1 MNPPAHKNLSAS
13 LEDYLEAIFWIIQ
26 AKGAARAKDIAQKL
40 SVKASSVTGALQ
52 ALSAKKYV
60 NYTPYDVITL
70 TADGLE
76 VAKKVI
82 RRHQV
87 LNDFF
92 TSVLGIDPTI
102 AEEGACKLE
111 HNIPRPILESLIE
124 FVEFVET
131 CPKAGTE
138 WIDSFQ
144 HRCKPGK
151 KRPCKKCL
159 IQTNEHFQKEHAKPP
174 SKEKRMTVAQLKPK
188 EKGVVVKINRRG
200 PLAKRL
206 AEMGIGRGAVIEF
219 ERVAPLGDPIDIKVK
234 GYRLSLRMD
243 EAADIEITAP

>member
-1 MNPPAHKNLSAS
+1 MNAPAKGSLSAS
-13 LEDYLEAIFWIIQ
+13 LEDYLEAIFWIIK

-52 ALSAKKYV
+52 ALGAKKYV

-70 TADGLE
+70 TAEGLD
-76 VAKKVI
+76 VANRVI

-92 TSVLGIDPTI
+92 TGVLGIDSTI

-111 HNIPRPILESLIE
+111 HNIPRPILESLVE
-124 FVEFVET
+124 FLEFVET
-131 CPKAGTE
+131 CPKAGAE
-138 WIDSFQ
+138 WIDNFQ
-144 HRCKPGK
+144 HRCKTGK
-151 KRPCKKCL
+151 KRLCEKCL
-159 IQTNEHFQKEHAKPP
+159 SQTVAHFKKEHAKPP
-174 SKEKRMTVAQLKPK
+174 TKGKRMTVAQLKPK
-188 EKGVVVKINRRG
+188 EKGVVVKINCRG
-200 PLAKRL
+200 AIAKRL

-234 GYRLSLRMD
+234 GYRLSLRME